1 MSFAMSYLL
10 PIVIV
15 AAVVVIIGIIIIRN
29 RLKRKSECFD
39 DEIAES
45 LSSITFIKPQSNNEE
60 SYQAV
65 SEVNAQPF
73 DDIEEALEAMFADRY
88 ITGSDEKSIIS
99 QFSDIYQKANTLSN
113 RLEFFKIEPSSKL
126 EKLLSDYLNIHFH
139 VKGHNKKHI
148 ENLQERYNE
157 FFDRCLAYPLDA
169 QQRRSIV
176 SEEDNCL
183 VVSSAGSGK
192 TSSIVGKVKFL
203 TDIMKVEPEK
213 ILLISYTNKA
223 AAELTDR
230 MGIPELRGYTFHKL
244 ALDLIGQVTKQKP
257 SICENTDALFVNIYR
272 QLLKDLN
279 FRKSVFRYFI
289 DFQDDEEDWEKR
301 KQERMQDLAAKKGTR
316 LKAMLPD
323 MDGND
328 IYVKSLQEQKL
339 CFVLSSLG
347 VKFRYEEP
355 YEHHV
360 ADETHSQYKPDFSI
374 YYESHGQIKRIYLEH
389 FAVDEHSLVPTWFA
403 TEKGLTYEKAN
414 KQYNDG
420 ITWKKYLHE
429 KYGTKLLYTSSAD
442 FHYFDITEKLKK
454 MLTEV
459 GVTCRER
466 TIEELYAMVLPEGS
480 KREKAF
486 IRLVVTFVTL
496 LKSSCKSLNDI
507 LSNNEDERTDFIIRN
522 IFKPVY
528 DCYQEELHRR
538 GQIDFTD
545 AILMA
550 TDLCRQHHPVQYEH
564 IIVDEFQD
572 ISVDRY
578 QFLLALRAGNPPAK
592 LYCVGDDWQSIYRFS
607 GSDMALFNSFEEFFG
622 PTDMNKI
629 ETTYRFGEPLVGYS
643 SWFIQKNAVQ
653 IRKNIHP
660 FNDQARTELLFQPYD
675 RNDYCNV
682 IGHLV
687 ASIPA
692 EKSIFLLGRY
702 SFDDYYL
709 SFMYQS
715 IKEAGKFFYVI
726 GGRKIE
732 FLTVHKSK
740 GLEADYVIILQCNRD
755 VYGFPSM
762 VSDDPVLD
770 VVLTKSDKYPHGE
783 ERRLFYVAITRA
795 KVKTIV
801 MYDKRYPSVFVDEF
815 MHPEKVN
822 EQAQQ
827 LYPNANKK
835 WTRAEDDYLLT
846 LHSEGK
852 SIKQIS
858 QKMGRSQTSI
868 IMRLGKLSTDTKFLR
883 KRGRDRG
890 ISGFGMWKL

>member
-1 MSFAMSYLL
+1 MSYPLL
-10 PIVIV
+10 ICIIVAVAAITVIV
-15 AAVVVIIGIIIIRN
+15 VIRN
-29 RLKRKSECFD
+29 RLKEKSDNFD
-39 DEIAES
+39 DEIADAVS
-45 LSSITFIKPQSNNEE
+45 ALQPISSYEASR
-60 SYQAV
+60 QAV
-65 SEVNAQPF
+65 SIENSQSF
-73 DDIEEALEAMFADRY
+73 DDIEEALEALFAERY
-88 ITGSDEKSIIS
+88 MTGSDEKSITS
-99 QFSDIYQKANTLSN
+99 QFSDIYQEAYTLANK
-113 RLEFFKIEPSSKL
+113 LEIFKIEPSYRL
-126 EKLLSDYLNIHFH
+126 EKLLSDYGNIHNL
-139 VKGHNKKHI
+139 VKRHNEKYI
-148 ENLQERYNE
+148 NNQLERYSE
-157 FFDRCLAYPLDA
+157 FFDSCLAYPLDA
-169 QQRRSIV
+169 QQRRSIM

-192 TSSIVGKVKFL
+192 TSSIVGKVKYL
-203 TDIMKVEPEK
+203 TDIKKVDPER

-230 MGIPELRGYTFHKL
+230 MGIAGLRGYTFHKL

-257 SICENTDALFVNIYR
+257 SICENTDALFVSIYR
-272 QLLKDLN
+272 QLLKDED

-289 DFQDDEEDWEKR
+289 DYQDDEADWEKR
-301 KQERMQDLAAKKGTR
+301 KNERRQDLAAQKVTR

-328 IYVKSLQEQKL
+328 IYVKSVQEQKL

-347 VKFRYEEP
+347 VKFRYEEQ
-355 YEHHV
+355 YEHKV

-374 YYESHGQIKRIYLEH
+374 YYESHGQLKRIYLEH

-403 TEKGLTYEKAN
+403 TEKGLTYEEAN
-414 KQYNDG
+414 QQYNDG

-442 FHYFDITEKLKK
+442 FHYFDIKDKLKQ
-454 MLTEV
+454 MLTDA
-459 GVTCRER
+459 GVKCQEK

-486 IRLVVTFVTL
+486 IRLAVTFATL
-496 LKSSCKSLNDI
+496 LKSSCKSLNGI
-507 LSNNEDERTDFIIRN
+507 LAKNDDERTDFIIRN

-528 DCYQEELHRR
+528 DSYQEELHKR

-545 AILMA
+545 AILTA
-550 TDLCRQHHPVQYEH
+550 TELCKQYHPVQYDY
-564 IIVDEFQD
+564 IIVDEF
-572 ISVDRY
+572 
-578 QFLLALRAGNPPAK
+578 NPPAK

-622 PTDMNKI
+622 PTDINKI

-643 SWFIQKNAVQ
+643 SWFIQKNTVQ
-653 IRKNIHP
+653 IRKDIHP
-660 FNDQARTELLFQPYD
+660 FNSQCKTELLFQPYD

-682 IGHLV
+682 IGQLV

-692 EKSIFLLGRY
+692 DKSIFLLGRY

-726 GGRKIE
+726 GDRKIE
-732 FLTVHKSK
+732 FLTAHKSK

-801 MYDKRYPSVFVDEF
+801 MYDRRYPSVFVDEF
-815 MHPEKVN
+815 LNPEKVT
-822 EQAQQ
+822 EESQT
-827 LYPNANKK
+827 LHPNANKK
-835 WTRAEDDYLLT
+835 WTKAEDRFLLT
-846 LHSEGK
+846 LHSEGRTV
-852 SIKQIS
+852 KQIS

-868 IMRLGKLSTDTKFLR
+868 IMRLGKL
-883 KRGRDRG
+883 G
-890 ISGFGMWKL
+890 IG

>member
-1 MSFAMSYLL
+1 MSYLL
-10 PIVIV
+10 PIGIIV
-15 AAVVVIIGIIIIRN
+15 ALVAIIWIVIIRN
-29 RLKRKSECFD
+29 RLKEKSDNFD
-39 DEIAES
+39 DEIAD
-45 LSSITFIKPQSNNEE
+45 
-60 SYQAV
+60 AV
-65 SEVNAQPF
+65 SALQPISSYEASHQAASKANTQLF
-73 DDIEEALEAMFADRY
+73 DDIEEALEALFTERY
-88 ITGSDEKSIIS
+88 MTGSDEKSITS
-99 QFSDIYQKANTLSN
+99 QFSDIYQEAYTLANK
-113 RLEFFKIEPSSKL
+113 LEIFKIEPSYRL
-126 EKLLSDYLNIHFH
+126 EKLLSDYGNIHNL
-139 VKGHNKKHI
+139 VKRHNEKYI
-148 ENLQERYNE
+148 NNQLERYSK
-157 FFDRCLAYPLDA
+157 FFDSCLAYPLDA
-169 QQRRSIV
+169 QQRRSIM

-192 TSSIVGKVKFL
+192 TSSIVGKVKYL
-203 TDIMKVEPEK
+203 TDIKKVDPER

-230 MGIPELRGYTFHKL
+230 MGIAGLRGYTFHKL
-244 ALDLIGQVTKQKP
+244 AIDLIGQVTKQKP
-257 SICENTDALFVNIYR
+257 SICENTDALFVSIYR
-272 QLLKDLN
+272 QLLKDED

-289 DFQDDEEDWEKR
+289 DYQDDEADWEKR
-301 KQERMQDLAAKKGTR
+301 KNERRQDLAAQKVTR

-328 IYVKSLQEQKL
+328 IYVKSVQEQKL

-347 VKFRYEEP
+347 VKFRYEEQ
-355 YEHHV
+355 YEHKV

-374 YYESHGQIKRIYLEH
+374 YYESHGQTKRIYLEH

-403 TEKGLTYEKAN
+403 TEKGLTYEEAN
-414 KQYNDG
+414 QQYNDG

-442 FHYFDITEKLKK
+442 FHYFDIKDKLKQ
-454 MLTEV
+454 MLTDA
-459 GVTCRER
+459 GVKCKEK
-466 TIEELYAMVLPEGS
+466 TIEELYAMILPEGS

-486 IRLVVTFVTL
+486 IRLAVTFATL
-496 LKSSCKSLNDI
+496 LKSSCKSLNGI
-507 LSNNEDERTDFIIRN
+507 LAKNEDERTDFIIRN

-528 DCYQEELHRR
+528 DNYQAELQKR

-545 AILMA
+545 AILTA
-550 TDLCRQHHPVQYEH
+550 TELCRQYRPVQYEY

-643 SWFIQKNAVQ
+643 SWFIQKNAIQ
-653 IRKNIHP
+653 IRKDIHP
-660 FNDQARTELLFQPYD
+660 FNTQCKTELLFQPYD

-682 IGHLV
+682 IGQLV

-692 EKSIFLLGRY
+692 DKSIFLLGRY

-715 IKEAGKFFYVI
+715 IKETGKFFYII

-732 FLTVHKSK
+732 FLTAHKSK

-801 MYDKRYPSVFVDEF
+801 MYDRRYPSIFVDEF
-815 MHPEKVN
+815 LNPEKVT
-822 EQAQQ
+822 EESQT
-827 LYPNANKK
+827 LHPNANKK
-835 WTRAEDDYLLT
+835 WTKAEDRFLLT
-846 LHSEGK
+846 LHSEGRTV
-852 SIKQIS
+852 KQIS

-868 IMRLGKLSTDTKFLR
+868 IMRLGKL
-883 KRGRDRG
+883 G
-890 ISGFGMWKL
+890 IG

>member
-1 MSFAMSYLL
+1 MNYLL
-10 PIVIV
+10 L
-15 AAVVVIIGIIIIRN
+15 IGIVVAVMTITGIAIIRN
-29 RLKRKSECFD
+29 RLKKQSD
-39 DEIAES
+39 NYDYKIADAVYD
-45 LSSITFIKPQSNNEE
+45 LQQVSSYEASR
-60 SYQAV
+60 QAV
-65 SEVNAQPF
+65 SKVNAHAY
-73 DDIEEALEAMFADRY
+73 DDIEEALEVLFAERY
-88 ITGSDEKSIIS
+88 MTSNDEKTITSR
-99 QFSDIYQKANTLSN
+99 FSDIYHEAYTMAN
-113 RLEFFKIEPSSKL
+113 RLKIFKIEPSHRL
-126 EKLLSDYLNIHFH
+126 EKLLADYGNIHYL
-139 VKGHNKKHI
+139 VKRHNKKYI
-148 ENLQERYNE
+148 EEQLEHYSE
-157 FFDRCLAYPLDA
+157 FFDHCLVYPLDA

-203 TDIMKVEPEK
+203 TDIRKVKPER

-223 AAELTDR
+223 AAELTGR
-230 MGIPELRGYTFHKL
+230 MDIAGLRGYTFHKL

-272 QLLKDLN
+272 QLLKDDG
-279 FRKSVFRYFI
+279 FRESVFRYFI
-289 DFQDDEEDWEKR
+289 DYQDDEAEWEKR
-301 KQERMQDLAAKKGTR
+301 KDERRQDLAAQKVTR
-316 LKAMLPD
+316 LKAILPD
-323 MDGND
+323 MNGND
-328 IYVKSLQEQKL
+328 IYVRSVQEQKL

-347 VKFRYEEP
+347 LKFRYEEQ
-355 YEHHV
+355 YEHKV

-374 YYESHGQIKRIYLEH
+374 YYESHGQTKRIYLEH
-389 FAVDEHSLVPTWFA
+389 FGVDEHNLVPTWFA
-403 TEKGLTYEKAN
+403 KEKGLTYEEAN
-414 KQYNDG
+414 QRYNDG

-442 FHYFDITEKLKK
+442 FHYFDIKQKMEK
-454 MLTEV
+454 MLTEA
-459 GVTCRER
+459 GVPFQEK

-486 IRLVVTFVTL
+486 IRLAVTFVTL

-507 LSNNEDERTDFIIRN
+507 LVRKLDERTDFIIRH

-528 DCYQEELHRR
+528 DYYQEELLKRR
-538 GQIDFTD
+538 QIDFTD

-550 TDLCRQHHPVQYEH
+550 TELCRQNHPVQYEY

-578 QFLLALRAGNPPAK
+578 HFLLALRAGAPPAK

-607 GSDMALFNSFEEFFG
+607 GSDMALFNNFAEFFG
-622 PTDMNKI
+622 PTDINKI
-629 ETTYRFGEPLVGYS
+629 ETTYRFGEPLVSYS
-643 SWFIQKNAVQ
+643 SWFIQKNSVQ
-653 IRKNIHP
+653 IRKNIYP
-660 FNDQARTELLFQPYD
+660 FNRQTKTELLFQSYD

-682 IGHLV
+682 IGQLV
-687 ASIPA
+687 ACIPTN
-692 EKSIFLLGRY
+692 KSIFLIGRY

-732 FLTVHKSK
+732 FLTAHKSK

-795 KVKTIV
+795 KIKTIV
-801 MYDKRYPSVFVDEF
+801 MYDKRYPSIFVDEF
-815 MHPEKVN
+815 MNPEKVT
-822 EQAQQ
+822 EQAQ
-827 LYPNANKK
+827 LLHPNANKK
-835 WTRAEDDYLLT
+835 WTRAEDRFLLT
-846 LHSEGK
+846 LHREGK
-852 SIKQIS
+852 TIKQIS

-868 IMRLGKLSTDTKFLR
+868 IMRLGKL
-883 KRGRDRG
+883 G
-890 ISGFGMWKL
+890 IE